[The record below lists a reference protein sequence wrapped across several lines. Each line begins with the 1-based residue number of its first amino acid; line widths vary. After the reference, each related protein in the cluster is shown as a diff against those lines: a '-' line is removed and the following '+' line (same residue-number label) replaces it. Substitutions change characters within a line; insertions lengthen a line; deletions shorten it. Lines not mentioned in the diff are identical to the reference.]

1 LCNGKPCLK
10 PTQRREAAA
19 SRRRDDF
26 SAKSREAVLAE
37 RQTQDRGQAEL
48 GVPGGRDLRDAAS
61 LGWRGLRRALAEV
74 VRDAKAAGPAK
85 SPTAAGEG
93 TGEG

>member
-1 LCNGKPCLK
+1 MHVLK

-61 LGWRGLRRALAEV
+61 VGWRGLRRA
-74 VRDAKAAGPAK
+74 
-85 SPTAAGEG
+85 G
-93 TGEG
+93 TSR